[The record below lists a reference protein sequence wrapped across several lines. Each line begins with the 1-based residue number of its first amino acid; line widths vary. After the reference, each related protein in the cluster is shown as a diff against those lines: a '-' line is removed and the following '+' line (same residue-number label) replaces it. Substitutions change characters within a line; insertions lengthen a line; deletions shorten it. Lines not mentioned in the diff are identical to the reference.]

1 MVLCTPLSAA
11 LSSDIKWAGMGGR
24 GAFPGGARGLA
35 RSSQSHTLP
44 HSHPSSLPFPTPTH
58 AASLSTGRGKA
69 SLKWEEAGSAFS
81 PSWSLGV
88 CKPAGF
94 VSVCCGDGG
103 RYWRGAHDEGVQ
115 KLACP
120 HPFFRRAS
128 QAHCPH
134 LHTTPRSQHTPGSRG
149 LSQPIPGILR
159 TFQAC
164 TGRLGDFSLTMP
176 TVL

>member
-11 LSSDIKWAGMGGR
+11 LSSNIKWTFPRTGSSPRAGSGGPL
-24 GAFPGGARGLA
+24 PGGARGIALSA
-35 RSSQSHTLP
+35 QSHTLP
-44 HSHPSSLPFPTPTH
+44 HSHPSWPPFPTPTH

-69 SLKWEEAGSAFS
+69 IWEEAGSAFS

-103 RYWRGAHDEGVQ
+103 RGWRGAQDEGVL

-120 HPFFRRAS
+120 FFGRAS
-128 QAHCPH
+128 QAHCPR
-134 LHTTPRSQHTPGSRG
+134 LHTLPQIPAHPEGPGG
-149 LSQPIPGILR
+149 
-159 TFQAC
+159 
-164 TGRLGDFSLTMP
+164 
-176 TVL
+176 